1 MIKKRSTAKNEKPGT
16 QVYEFL
22 ETHLEK
28 PVRYKGGLSEL
39 VTIKDISREAGV
51 STASVSKVLNGNYR
65 NVSEETKN
73 KILRIA
79 KELKY
84 RPNRLARGLVNNRT
98 NIIGLIV
105 SDITN
110 PYFAELAKGIENRAD
125 EAGYNLI
132 LCNTDEN
139 EAKERSYINMTLEYN
154 LDGVIITGSEKST
167 STSSMEELQ
176 NYSIPYVSI
185 DREQGDSDYRVYVGN
200 LEGSYIATEHII
212 KNGHTKIAFIGG
224 KGMHKSRNLR
234 LEGYL
239 KALTEYGIEP
249 DYSRI
254 KIGNYHMETGYQ
266 YVQQLLENG
275 SEFTAVV
282 CGNDLIAFGALN
294 AIKDYGL
301 KCPEDISIIGYD
313 DIYLTQLTDPKLTTI
328 KQPSLEIAN
337 YAMEVLLKLMKNIPV
352 EEKVK
357 CFVPYL
363 VERGSVKRISSKL
376 QK

>member
-51 STASVSKVLNGNYR
+51 STASVSKVLNGDYR

-224 KGMHKSRNLR
+224 KGTHGSRNLR

>member
-1 MIKKRSTAKNEKPGT
+1 
-16 QVYEFL
+16 
-22 ETHLEK
+22 
-28 PVRYKGGLSEL
+28 L

-51 STASVSKVLNGNYR
+51 STASVSKVINGDYK

-73 KILRIA
+73 RILRIS

-125 EAGYNLI
+125 AAGYKLI

-139 EAKERSYINMTLEYN
+139 EEKELSYINVILEYN
-154 LDGVIITGSEKST
+154 VDGVIITGSEKTTNSR
-167 STSSMEELQ
+167 SIEELQ
-176 NYSIPYVSI
+176 NYNIPYVSI
-185 DREQGDSDYRVYVGN
+185 DREQGDRDYRVYVGN

-212 KNGHTKIAFIGG
+212 RNGHTKIAFIGG
-224 KGMHKSRNLR
+224 QGMHGSRNLR
-234 LEGYL
+234 LEGYF
-239 KALTEYGIEP
+239 KALTDYGIEP
-249 DYSRI
+249 DNSLI
-254 KIGNYHMETGYQ
+254 KIGNYQMETGYH
-266 YVQQLLENG
+266 YTRLLIEND
-275 SEFTAVV
+275 SEFTSVV

-294 AIKDYGL
+294 AIKDSGL

-313 DIYLTQLTDPKLTTI
+313 DIYLTQMTDPKLTTI
-328 KQPSLEIAN
+328 KQPSEEIGN
-337 YAMEVLLKLMKNIPV
+337 YAMEVLLKLMKKENV

-357 CFVPYL
+357 CFVPDL
-363 VERGSVKRISSKL
+363 VERGSVKRMSSEPISSKL
-376 QK
+376 

>member
-1 MIKKRSTAKNEKPGT
+1 M
-16 QVYEFL
+16 
-22 ETHLEK
+22 
-28 PVRYKGGLSEL
+28 

-51 STASVSKVLNGNYR
+51 STASVSKVLNGDYR

-79 KELKY
+79 RELKY

-125 EAGYNLI
+125 EAGYKLI
-132 LCNTDEN
+132 LCNTDED
-139 EAKERSYINMTLEYN
+139 EEKERSYINMTLEYN

-167 STSSMEELQ
+167 SNSIVELQ
-176 NYSIPYVSI
+176 SYNIPYVSI
-185 DREQGDSDYRVYVGN
+185 DREQGDEDYRVYVGN

-224 KGMHKSRNLR
+224 TGMPGSRNLR

-249 DYSRI
+249 DDSLI
-254 KIGNYHMETGYQ
+254 KIGNYHKETGYD
-266 YVQQLLENG
+266 YAKFLIENG
-275 SEFTAVV
+275 SEFTAIV

-294 AIKDYGL
+294 AIKDNGL
-301 KCPEDISIIGYD
+301 KCPDDISLFGYD
-313 DIYLTQLTDPKLTTI
+313 DIYLTELTDPKLTTI
-328 KQPSLEIAN
+328 KQPSAEIGN
-337 YAMEVLLKLMKNIPV
+337 YAMEVLLKLMKNEPV

-363 VERGSVKRISSKL
+363 VERDSVKRINAK
-376 QK
+376 K

>member
-1 MIKKRSTAKNEKPGT
+1 M
-16 QVYEFL
+16 
-22 ETHLEK
+22 
-28 PVRYKGGLSEL
+28 

-51 STASVSKVLNGNYR
+51 STASVSKVLNGDYK

-73 KILRIA
+73 KILRIS

-125 EAGYNLI
+125 SAGYKLI
-132 LCNTDEN
+132 LCNTDED
-139 EAKERSYINMTLEYN
+139 EDKELSYINVILEYN
-154 LDGVIITGSEKST
+154 VDGLIITGSEKST
-167 STSSMEELQ
+167 SSRGIEELR
-176 NYSIPYVSI
+176 NYNIPYVSI
-185 DREQGDSDYRVYVGN
+185 DREQADEDYRVYVGN

-224 KGMHKSRNLR
+224 KGMLGSRNLR

-239 KALTEYGIEP
+239 KALSEYGIEP

-254 KIGNYHMETGYQ
+254 KIGNYHMETGYR
-266 YVQQLLENG
+266 YAKHLIDNG
-275 SEFTAVV
+275 SEVTAVV

-294 AIKDYGL
+294 AIKDSGL

-313 DIYLTQLTDPKLTTI
+313 DIYLTEMTDPKLTTI
-328 KQPSLEIAN
+328 KQPSEEIGH
-337 YAMEVLLKLMKNIPV
+337 YAMEVLLKLMKNDHV
-352 EEKVK
+352 DEKVK

-363 VERGSVKRISSKL
+363 VERDSVKTISSE
-376 QK
+376 QIYEANI

>member
-1 MIKKRSTAKNEKPGT
+1 M
-16 QVYEFL
+16 
-22 ETHLEK
+22 
-28 PVRYKGGLSEL
+28 

-51 STASVSKVLNGNYR
+51 STASVSKVLNGDYR

-84 RPNRLARGLVNNRT
+84 RPNRLARGLVKNRT

-125 EAGYNLI
+125 KAGYKLI
-132 LCNTDEN
+132 LCNTDED
-139 EAKERSYINMTLEYN
+139 EEKERSYINVILEYN

-167 STSSMEELQ
+167 SNSSIEELQ
-176 NYSIPYVSI
+176 YYNIPYVSI
-185 DREQGDSDYRVYVGN
+185 DREQGDEDYRVYVGN
-200 LEGSYIATEHII
+200 LEGSYNATAHII
-212 KNGHTKIAFIGG
+212 ERGHTKIAFIGG
-224 KGMHKSRNLR
+224 AGMSGSRNLR

-249 DYSRI
+249 DDSLI
-254 KIGNYHMETGYQ
+254 KIGNYHQETGYD
-266 YVQQLLENG
+266 YNKLLIEKG
-275 SEFTAVV
+275 SEFTAIV

-294 AIKDYGL
+294 AIKDNGL
-301 KCPEDISIIGYD
+301 KCPDDISLIGYD
-313 DIYLTQLTDPKLTTI
+313 DIYLTELTDPKLTTI
-328 KQPSLEIAN
+328 KQPSAEIGN
-337 YAMEVLLKLMKNIPV
+337 YAMEVLLKLMKTDPV

-363 VERGSVKRISSKL
+363 VERDSVKRINAK
-376 QK
+376 K

>member
-1 MIKKRSTAKNEKPGT
+1 
-16 QVYEFL
+16 
-22 ETHLEK
+22 
-28 PVRYKGGLSEL
+28 L

-51 STASVSKVLNGNYR
+51 STASVSKVLNGDYK

-73 KILRIA
+73 KILRISR
-79 KELKY
+79 ELNY
-84 RPNRLARGLVNNRT
+84 RPNRLARSLVNNRT
-98 NIIGLIV
+98 NIIGLII

-110 PYFAELAKGIENRAD
+110 PYFAELAKGIEHRAD
-125 EAGYNLI
+125 TAGYKLI

-139 EAKERSYINMTLEYN
+139 EEKERSYINMTLEYN
-154 LDGVIITGSEKST
+154 LDGVIITGSEKS
-167 STSSMEELQ
+167 SSSSSIEELQ
-176 NYSIPYVSI
+176 KYNIPYVSI
-185 DREQGDSDYRVYVGN
+185 DREQGDDDYRVYVGN
-200 LEGSYIATEHII
+200 LEGSYIATESII

-224 KGMHKSRNLR
+224 EGMHGSRNLR

-249 DYSRI
+249 DHSLI

-266 YVQQLLENG
+266 YVKFLIENG

-294 AIKDYGL
+294 AVKDSGL

-313 DIYLTQLTDPKLTTI
+313 DIYLTEMTEPKLTTI
-328 KQPSLEIAN
+328 KQPSAEIGN
-337 YAMEVLLKLMKNIPV
+337 YAVEVLLKLMKNEPV

-363 VERGSVKRISSKL
+363 VERDSVKRISPEKQFVWEML
-376 QK
+376 